1 MSPVV
6 FLLIVSLIVIA
17 MCSTRDGLVNR
28 PELVKTVLRSP
39 PLVPLTRSAR
49 IDGHPAAP
57 YRASDDRGV
66 SDLFYAGAYDAMGLG
81 REPTGST
88 LDDGLPPAWDLP
100 DAGGV
105 QAAPVLLPE
114 DLGRGEAYSDWRAA
128 RITESAIYAGAA
140 GTSRRVTSVGPEI
153 AGSLSDA
160 ARFAVD
166 PVPADRRLLSG
177 VGTMPAGYRPVSTYV
192 PDHEPLVS

>member
-6 FLLIVSLIVIA
+6 FLLIVALIVIA
-17 MCSTRDGLVNR
+17 MCSAPNRSGLVNR
-28 PELVKTVLRSP
+28 PELVKTVLESP

-49 IDGHPAAP
+49 VDGRAAAP

-66 SDLFYAGAYDAMGLG
+66 SDLFYAGAYDTMGLG

-88 LDDGLPPAWDLP
+88 LDDGLPPSWNLP

-114 DLGRGEAYSDWRAA
+114 DLDGTYADWRAA
-128 RITESAIYAGAA
+128 RLSASAIYAGSA

-177 VGTMPAGYRPVSTYV
+177 AGSMPPGYRPLSTYV